1 MKPLT
6 WCGDTLRR
14 IRDFPKEARRKVG
27 HQLNRVQHGRDPE
40 DWKPMP
46 IIGLGVREIRS
57 HEEGDYRVLYLAKF
71 AEAVYVLHAFA
82 KKTRKT
88 PKLDLK
94 LASARFHAVIEE
106 RTRQQR

>member
-40 DWKPMP
+40 DGKPMP
-46 IIGLGVREIRS
+46 TVGPGVRAIRS
-57 HEEGDYRVLYLAKF
+57 HEGGQHRVPATATLA
-71 AEAVYVLHAFA
+71 AAADVLRASP
-82 KKTRKT
+82 KKTSKPPT
-88 PKLDLK
+88 LELT
-94 LASARFHAVIEE
+94 LAGASCHA
-106 RTRQQR
+106 